1 MKPLIDVD
9 VEWEHWPEVREGY
22 YLGPDGQLWS
32 EHSSR
37 FLSGY
42 VGENGYLYYTFK
54 DGSREYAHRLVA
66 ESYIFHIPKDGEQVN
81 HKDYDRLNNN
91 WSNLEWVTPAENNS
105 HAYERQGRVKVT
117 SYNHSNSKL
126 SKEQALEIFNSKVSE
141 RKLASVYGVS
151 SRTIHD
157 IKHGVK
163 YGWATKEV
171 DQHEAVN

>member
-1 MKPLIDVD
+1 MKALIDAD
-9 VEWEHWPEVREGY
+9 VEWEHWPEIREGY

-32 EHSSR
+32 DHSNR
-37 FLSGY
+37 LLQGY

-54 DGSREYAHRLVA
+54 DGSRDYAHRLVA
-66 ESYIFHIPKDGEQVN
+66 ESYIFHTVVEGEQVN

-91 WSNLEWVTPAENNS
+91 WKNLEWVTSGGNNL
-105 HAYERQGRVKVT
+105 HAHQSNTRKKVT

-126 SKEQALEIFNSKVSE
+126 TKEQAIEIFKSSQTQNG
-141 RKLASVYGVS
+141 LAAVYGVS

-163 YGWATKEV
+163 YGWATKEGTCT
-171 DQHEAVN
+171 